1 MENPARIIFF
11 LILYILSVTQLNFI
25 LILLLVHQIKFPTTE
40 NELNGT
46 KYSKMDQVKLVEDS
60 F

>member
-1 MENPARIIFF
+1 MENPARIVFF
-11 LILYILSVTQLNFI
+11 LILYILSVTHLNFI

-46 KYSKMDQVKLVEDS
+46 KYSRMGQVKLMEDS